1 MCTAPGREFVTG
13 EIKKCR
19 GDAEGSRGGARPGHV
34 ERGGDDNFRFHIS
47 EIKKMIMNVDG
58 SVPSCQYLSTNKRQI
73 VFDDRPRDVREPG
86 LALN

>member
-1 MCTAPGREFVTG
+1 MQRVPE
-13 EIKKCR
+13 
-19 GDAEGSRGGARPGHV
+19 EGLVRDTSRGG
-34 ERGGDDNFRFHIS
+34 GGDDNFRFHIS